1 MKQTRHQLVC
11 RCCWMLFAFVLIL
24 PNSLS
29 SLEWIEKDG
38 YRFAKL
44 TVESSERDGFKLL
57 ENRVT
62 RVEFANRLTR
72 QLVGKNRN
80 LANGSGVAIGDVD
93 GDDLP
98 DIYFCGL
105 QVNNKLYRNQGGW
118 RFEDIT
124 AESGVACPRQY
135 CTGALLA
142 DVDGDNDNDL
152 LVTGLAK
159 GTRLFLNDGFGK
171 FTEKNDS
178 GLFPKLGATSMALA
192 DIDSD
197 GDLDLYVTNYRT
209 TNYKDRPP
217 GVNVEVKQENGKVIV
232 TPANRFL
239 ALKTKRQDGVHL
251 VELGEPD
258 FLYENLGAGRFK
270 PVSWTNGRFLDAGGK
285 AITKPP

>member
-1 MKQTRHQLVC
+1 
-11 RCCWMLFAFVLIL
+11 MLFAFFLIL
-24 PNSLS
+24 PNSLI

-38 YRFAKL
+38 YRFANL
-44 TVESSERDGFKLL
+44 TVEPSERDGFKLL

-105 QVNNKLYRNQGGW
+105 QVNNKLYRNQGRL
-118 RFEDIT
+118 RFEDVT

-152 LVTGLAK
+152 AISELW
-159 GTRLFLNDGFGK
+159 RL
-171 FTEKNDS
+171 
-178 GLFPKLGATSMALA
+178 
-192 DIDSD
+192 
-197 GDLDLYVTNYRT
+197 
-209 TNYKDRPP
+209 
-217 GVNVEVKQENGKVIV
+217 
-232 TPANRFL
+232 
-239 ALKTKRQDGVHL
+239 
-251 VELGEPD
+251 
-258 FLYENLGAGRFK
+258 
-270 PVSWTNGRFLDAGGK
+270 
-285 AITKPP
+285 